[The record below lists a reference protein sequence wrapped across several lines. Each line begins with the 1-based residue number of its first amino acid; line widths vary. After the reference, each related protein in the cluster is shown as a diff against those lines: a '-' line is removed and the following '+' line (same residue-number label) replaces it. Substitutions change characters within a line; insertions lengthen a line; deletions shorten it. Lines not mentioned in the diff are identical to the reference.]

1 MNIDIKFRAATAD
14 DMPYIYDS
22 FRLGAKDSPWLN
34 GQSAGVVLGALIVKP
49 EWKITIAQFKDVPEE
64 IIGWLL
70 WKTNGVKG
78 SFYEP
83 TQTVAWLCIKGP
95 AMGNGIGHALLDF
108 VGCDLSKEVL
118 TVFTTSKANAKAHE
132 KGIKLRLRPYMVL

>member
-1 MNIDIKFRAATAD
+1 MEIEFRNATAD

-49 EWKITIAQFKDVPEE
+49 EWKITIAHFKDVPEE

-70 WKTNGVKG
+70 HRIA
-78 SFYEP
+78 P
-83 TQTVAWLCIKGP
+83 TQTIAWICVKGP
-95 AMGNGIGHALLDF
+95 AMGNGIGHALLDY
-108 VGCDLSKEVL
+108 VGCSLAEEVL

-132 KGIKLRLRPYMVL
+132 RGVKLRLRPYMVL

>member
-1 MNIDIKFRAATAD
+1 MTPDIEFRNATAD

-49 EWKITIAQFKDVPEE
+49 EWRITVAHFKDVPGE

-70 WKTNGVKG
+70 WRGPA
-78 SFYEP
+78 P
-83 TQTVAWLCIKGP
+83 TQTVAWVCVKGP
-95 AMGNGIGHALLDF
+95 AMGNGIAHGLLSE
-108 VGCDLSKEVL
+108 VGCELSQEVF
-118 TVFTTSKANAKAHE
+118 TAFTTSKANAKAHE
-132 KGIKLRLRPYMVL
+132 RGIKLRLRPYMVI

>member
-1 MNIDIKFRAATAD
+1 MSLDIQFRDATAD

-49 EWKITIAQFKDVPEE
+49 EWKITIAHFEGVPEE

-70 WKTNGVKG
+70 WREGALG
-78 SFYEP
+78 
-83 TQTVAWLCIKGP
+83 QTVAWLCVKGP
-95 AMGNGIGHALLDF
+95 AQGKGIAHALLSYI
-108 VGCDLSKEVL
+108 GCDLTKEIF

-132 KGIKLRLRPYMVL
+132 RGIKLRLRPYMVL

>member
-1 MNIDIKFRAATAD
+1 MTHDIEFRNATAD
-14 DMPYIYDS
+14 DMPYVYDS
-22 FRLGAKDSPWLN
+22 FRLGAKDSPWMN
-34 GQSAGVVLGALIVKP
+34 GQSAGVVLAALIVKP
-49 EWKITIAQFKDVPEE
+49 EWRITVAHFKDVPEE

-70 WKTNGVKG
+70 HTKKT
-78 SFYEP
+78 P
-83 TQTVAWLCIKGP
+83 TQTIAWICVKGP
-95 AMGNGIGHALLDF
+95 AMDNGIGHALLDF